1 MKHHMKLL
9 ELAQELQ
16 RQSDA
21 KQDYLVDT
29 RQLSVRY
36 SDPEKAVLEIPQLGE
51 EFELAETAHQQMA
64 QRLAIPKRYY
74 ERLRKE
80 HPDLLENQVNA
91 LMKREPERR
100 MVRTLDGQARAIL
113 SDRFRRL
120 DHDRLVETVLPLVAE
135 QQIDMQASSFS
146 LSAERLY
153 MKLVLPRTEAEVR
166 KGDIVQSGIIIS
178 NSEVGLGTLQITP
191 MLYRLVCTNG
201 MVAPESVAKV
211 QKTHRGARHAVL
223 GELLSEETLDTQDRA
238 FWMEVGDLT
247 HATLDKKHF
256 LMLVDRMRQATEHDL
271 EGDPAHAI
279 DILRK
284 QHALSE
290 SEGEGI
296 LVHLLRGGDLTQYG
310 LLNAVTRFAQD
321 VDDYHRS
328 TELETLGGQILEM
341 SNSSWRR
348 IATAA

>member
-1 MKHHMKLL
+1 MKHHMNLIQM
-9 ELAQELQ
+9 AQELQ
-16 RQSDA
+16 RQSNA
-21 KQDYLVDT
+21 KQDYLIDT
-29 RQLSVRY
+29 RRTAIRY
-36 SDPEKAVLEIPQLGE
+36 GDEKKAVLELHETGE
-51 EFELAETAHQQMA
+51 EFELAETAHRQMA
-64 QRLAIPKRYY
+64 QRLSIPTRYY
-74 ERLRKE
+74 DRLRE
-80 HPDLLENQVNA
+80 DHPDLLENQVNA

-120 DHDRLVETVLPLVAE
+120 DHDRLVETVLPLVAD

-146 LSAERLY
+146 LTAERLY

-166 KGDIVQSGIIIS
+166 KGDIVQSGIIIT

-201 MVAPESVAKV
+201 MGAPESVARVK
-211 QKTHRGARHAVL
+211 KTHRGAKHAVL
-223 GELLSEETLDTQDRA
+223 GELLSEETLETQDRA

-247 HATLDKKHF
+247 RATLDKKHF
-256 LMLVDRMRQATEHDL
+256 LELIDKMKFATEHTI
-271 EGDPAHAI
+271 EGDPIQAI

-284 QHALSE
+284 QHSLSE

-321 VDDYHRS
+321 VEDYHRS
-328 TELETLGGQILEM
+328 TELEGIGGQILEM
-341 SNSSWRR
+341 PPSSWRK
-348 IATAA
+348 IAMAA